1 VATGADPTAKEI
13 TARVVDLGGDVD
25 VGPEGEV
32 RYRFADLEAEAEA
45 LEDERA
51 HAPAQ
56 EAKLGRVVFA
66 SDE

>member
-1 VATGADPTAKEI
+1 
-13 TARVVDLGGDVD
+13 
-25 VGPEGEV
+25 V

-51 HAPAQ
+51 HAPAS
-56 EAKLGRVVFA
+56 EAKLGRIVFA